1 MFRITRINIRSKRKK
16 RRKEEKMKKFITLL
30 TAMLLSVVAMISFT
44 KPVLADDDT
53 PVVTLGTSLTDAQKQ
68 GTLKTLTAPLNGGNY
83 QTITVTGSDLVK
95 YLNPS
100 GDNFTTSSG
109 VWSSAMIQKTSSG
122 SGINVKILD
131 YDGKNN
137 ITTITANQYKNAALT
152 AGISDAN
159 IYVTSAISID
169 GSGALAGVYAAYA
182 KNGNALNQKQVNAAQ
197 DEMNTLS
204 GITQDNKNKKG
215 YSDAQLNNAVAGA
228 KNEMA
233 KQGQNITDSQI
244 RDIVNNQININH
256 LGDTI
261 NNNQKNQIVNLL
273 IEIRDSGAL
282 KDGNFKQQ
290 ASKLSSQIQNGAKNI
305 FNKFNTQENRNWLQN
320 LWDQIVKFFSGLF
333 GGVILN

>member
-1 MFRITRINIRSKRKK
+1 
-16 RRKEEKMKKFITLL
+16 MKKFITLL

-159 IYVTSAISID
+159 IYVTSAIPID

-273 IEIRDSGAL
+273 LEIRDSGAL

>member
-1 MFRITRINIRSKRKK
+1 
-16 RRKEEKMKKFITLL
+16 MKKFITLL

-122 SGINVKILD
+122 SGINIKILD

-159 IYVTSAISID
+159 IYVTSAIPID

>member
-159 IYVTSAISID
+159 IYVTSAIPID

-215 YSDAQLNNAVAGA
+215 YSDAQLNKAVAGA

>member
-1 MFRITRINIRSKRKK
+1 
-16 RRKEEKMKKFITLL
+16 MKKTIKIL
-30 TAMLLSVVAMISFT
+30 TVILFSAVATILVGQNNL
-44 KPVLADDDT
+44 VLADDDT
-53 PVVTLGTSLTDAQKQ
+53 PVVTLGTSLTDSQKD

-83 QTITVTGSDLVK
+83 QTITVTGSDLVR

-131 YDGKNN
+131 YNGRNN

-152 AGISDAN
+152 AGITDAN
-159 IYVTSAISID
+159 IYVTSAIPID

-228 KNEMA
+228 KSEMA
-233 KQGQNITDSQI
+233 KQGQNISDSQI

-256 LGDTI
+256 LGNTI
-261 NNNQKNQIVNLL
+261 NNNQKNQIINLL

-282 KDGNFKQQ
+282 KSSDFKGQ
-290 ASKLSSQIQNGAKNI
+290 ASKLSSQIENSAKNI
-305 FNKFNTQENRNWLQN
+305 FNKFNTPENRSWLQQ
-320 LWDQIVKFFSGLF
+320 LWDSIVNFFSHMF
-333 GGVILN
+333 GGVILE

>member
-1 MFRITRINIRSKRKK
+1 
-16 RRKEEKMKKFITLL
+16 MKKFITLL

-53 PVVTLGTSLTDAQKQ
+53 PVVTLGTSLTDAQNQ

-159 IYVTSAISID
+159 IYVTSAIPID

>member
-1 MFRITRINIRSKRKK
+1 
-16 RRKEEKMKKFITLL
+16 MKKFITLL

-83 QTITVTGSDLVK
+83 QTITFTGSDLVK

-159 IYVTSAISID
+159 IYVTSAIPID

>member
-1 MFRITRINIRSKRKK
+1 
-16 RRKEEKMKKFITLL
+16 MKKFITLL

-159 IYVTSAISID
+159 IYVTSAIPID

-290 ASKLSSQIQNGAKNI
+290 ASKLSRQIQNGAKNI

>member
-1 MFRITRINIRSKRKK
+1 
-16 RRKEEKMKKFITLL
+16 MKKTIKIL
-30 TAMLLSVVAMISFT
+30 TAILFSAVATIVVGQNNR
-44 KPVLADDDT
+44 VLADDET
-53 PVVTLGTSLTDAQKQ
+53 PVVTLGTSLTDSQKD
-68 GTLKTLTAPLNGGNY
+68 GTLKILTAPLNGGNY
-83 QTITVTGSDLVK
+83 QTITVTGSDLVR

-131 YDGKNN
+131 YNGKNN

-152 AGISDAN
+152 AGITDAN
-159 IYVTSAISID
+159 IYVTSAIPID

-204 GITQDNKNKKG
+204 GITQDNKDKKG

-228 KNEMA
+228 KSEMA
-233 KQGQNITDSQI
+233 KQGQNISDSQI

-256 LGDTI
+256 LGNTI

-282 KDGNFKQQ
+282 KSSSFKGQ
-290 ASKLSSQIQNGAKNI
+290 ASKLSSQIENSAKNI
-305 FNKFNTQENRNWLQN
+305 FNKFNTPENRSWLQQ
-320 LWDQIVKFFSGLF
+320 LWDSIVNFFSHMF
-333 GGVILN
+333 SGVILG

>member
-1 MFRITRINIRSKRKK
+1 
-16 RRKEEKMKKFITLL
+16 MKKIFTFL
-30 TAMLLSVVAMISFT
+30 TAVLLSMVAAFT
-44 KPVLADDDT
+44 FTHNTVLADET
-53 PVVTLGTSLTDAQKQ
+53 PVVTLGTSLTDSQKD

-131 YDGKNN
+131 YNGKNN

-152 AGISDAN
+152 AGITDAN
-159 IYVTSAISID
+159 IYVTSAVPID

-204 GITQDNKNKKG
+204 GITQDNKNKDG

-228 KNEMA
+228 KSEMA
-233 KQGQNITDSQI
+233 KQGQNISDSQI

-256 LGDTI
+256 LGNTI

-282 KDGNFKQQ
+282 KNGSFKSQ
-290 ASKLSSQIQNGAKNI
+290 ASKLSNQIQNSAKNI
-305 FNKFNTQENRNWLQN
+305 FDKFNTPENRNWLQQ
-320 LWDQIVKFFSGLF
+320 LWDSIVNFFSHMF
-333 GGVILN
+333 G

>member
-1 MFRITRINIRSKRKK
+1 
-16 RRKEEKMKKFITLL
+16 MKKSLTLIT
-30 TAMLLSVVAMISFT
+30 AILLSVVAILSFGKKQT
-44 KPVLADDDT
+44 VLADDDT
-53 PVVTLGTSLTDAQKQ
+53 PVVTLGTSLTESQKQ

-109 VWSSAMIQKTSSG
+109 VWSSAMIQKTNSG

-131 YDGKNN
+131 YNGKNN

-152 AGISDAN
+152 AGIIDAN
-159 IYVTSAISID
+159 IYVTSAIPID

-204 GITQDNKNKKG
+204 GITQDNKGKKG

-228 KNEMA
+228 KSEMA
-233 KQGQNITDSQI
+233 KQGQNISDSQI

-256 LGDTI
+256 LGNTI
-261 NNNQKNQIVNLL
+261 NNNQKNQIINLL

-282 KDGNFKQQ
+282 KNGDFKGQ
-290 ASKLSSQIQNGAKNI
+290 AAKLSSQIENGAKNI
-305 FNKFNTQENRNWLQN
+305 FNKFNTPENRNLFQQI
-320 LWDQIVKFFSGLF
+320 WDSIVNFFSGLF
-333 GGVILN
+333 K

>member
-1 MFRITRINIRSKRKK
+1 
-16 RRKEEKMKKFITLL
+16 MKKFITLL

-53 PVVTLGTSLTDAQKQ
+53 PVVTLGTSLTDSQKQ

-159 IYVTSAISID
+159 IYVTSAIPID

-233 KQGQNITDSQI
+233 KHGQNITDSQI

>member
-1 MFRITRINIRSKRKK
+1 MFRIIRINIRSKRKK

-159 IYVTSAISID
+159 IYVTSAIPID

>member
-1 MFRITRINIRSKRKK
+1 
-16 RRKEEKMKKFITLL
+16 MKKFITLL

-53 PVVTLGTSLTDAQKQ
+53 PVVTLGTSLTDSQKQ

-159 IYVTSAISID
+159 IYVTSAIPID
-169 GSGALAGVYAAYA
+169 GSGALAGVYAAYT

>member
-1 MFRITRINIRSKRKK
+1 
-16 RRKEEKMKKFITLL
+16 MKKFITLL

-53 PVVTLGTSLTDAQKQ
+53 PVVTLGTSLTDSQKQ

-159 IYVTSAISID
+159 IYVTSAIPID

-305 FNKFNTQENRNWLQN
+305 FNEFNTQENRNWLQN

>member
-1 MFRITRINIRSKRKK
+1 
-16 RRKEEKMKKFITLL
+16 MKKTIKIL
-30 TAMLLSVVAMISFT
+30 TAILFSAVATILVGQNNL
-44 KPVLADDDT
+44 VLADDDT
-53 PVVTLGTSLTDAQKQ
+53 PVVTLGTSLTNSQKD

-83 QTITVTGSDLVK
+83 QTITVTGSDLVR

-131 YDGKNN
+131 YNGRNN

-152 AGISDAN
+152 AGITDAN
-159 IYVTSAISID
+159 IYVTSAIPID

-228 KNEMA
+228 KSEMA
-233 KQGQNITDSQI
+233 KQGQNISDSQI

-256 LGDTI
+256 LGNTI
-261 NNNQKNQIVNLL
+261 NNNQKNQIINLL

-282 KDGNFKQQ
+282 KSSDFKGQ
-290 ASKLSSQIQNGAKNI
+290 ASKLSSQIENSAKNI
-305 FNKFNTQENRNWLQN
+305 FNKFNTPENRSWLQQ
-320 LWDQIVKFFSGLF
+320 LWDSIVNFFSHIF
-333 GGVILN
+333 GGVILE

>member
-1 MFRITRINIRSKRKK
+1 
-16 RRKEEKMKKFITLL
+16 MKKFITLL

-159 IYVTSAISID
+159 IYVTSAIPID

-244 RDIVNNQININH
+244 HDIVNNQININH

>member
-1 MFRITRINIRSKRKK
+1 
-16 RRKEEKMKKFITLL
+16 MKKTIKIL
-30 TAMLLSVVAMISFT
+30 TAILFSAVATIVVGQNNR
-44 KPVLADDDT
+44 VLADDET
-53 PVVTLGTSLTDAQKQ
+53 PVVTLGTSLTDSQKD
-68 GTLKTLTAPLNGGNY
+68 GTLKILTAPLNGANY
-83 QTITVTGSDLVK
+83 QTITVTGSDLVR

-109 VWSSAMIQKTSSG
+109 VWSSAMIQKNSSG

-131 YDGKNN
+131 YNGKNN

-152 AGISDAN
+152 AGITDAN
-159 IYVTSAISID
+159 IYVTSAIPID

-204 GITQDNKNKKG
+204 GITQDNKDKKG

-228 KNEMA
+228 KSEMA
-233 KQGQNITDSQI
+233 KQGQNISDSQI

-256 LGDTI
+256 LGNTI

-282 KDGNFKQQ
+282 KSSSFKGQ
-290 ASKLSSQIQNGAKNI
+290 ASKLSSQIENSAKNI
-305 FNKFNTQENRNWLQN
+305 FNKFNTPENRSWLQQ
-320 LWDQIVKFFSGLF
+320 LWDSIVNFFSHMF
-333 GGVILN
+333 GGVILG

>member
-1 MFRITRINIRSKRKK
+1 
-16 RRKEEKMKKFITLL
+16 MKKFITLL

-159 IYVTSAISID
+159 IYVTSAIPID

-261 NNNQKNQIVNLL
+261 NNNQKNQIINLL

>member
-1 MFRITRINIRSKRKK
+1 
-16 RRKEEKMKKFITLL
+16 MKKFITLL

-53 PVVTLGTSLTDAQKQ
+53 PVVTLGTSLTDSQKQ

-159 IYVTSAISID
+159 IYVTSAIPID

-204 GITQDNKNKKG
+204 GITQDNKKKKG

-244 RDIVNNQININH
+244 LDIVNNQININH

>member
-1 MFRITRINIRSKRKK
+1 
-16 RRKEEKMKKFITLL
+16 MKKTIKIL
-30 TAMLLSVVAMISFT
+30 TAILFSAVATIVVSQNNR
-44 KPVLADDDT
+44 VLADDET
-53 PVVTLGTSLTDAQKQ
+53 PVVTLGTSLTDSQKD
-68 GTLKTLTAPLNGGNY
+68 GTLKILTAPLNGGNY
-83 QTITVTGSDLVK
+83 QTITVTGSDLVR

-131 YDGKNN
+131 YNGKNN

-152 AGISDAN
+152 AGITDAN
-159 IYVTSAISID
+159 IYVTSAIPID

-204 GITQDNKNKKG
+204 GITQDNKDKKG

-228 KNEMA
+228 KSEMA
-233 KQGQNITDSQI
+233 KQGQNISDSQI

-256 LGDTI
+256 LGNTI

-282 KDGNFKQQ
+282 KSNSFKGQ
-290 ASKLSSQIQNGAKNI
+290 ASKLSSQIENSAKNI
-305 FNKFNTQENRNWLQN
+305 FNKFNTPENRSWLQQ
-320 LWDQIVKFFSGLF
+320 LWDSIVNFFSHMF
-333 GGVILN
+333 GGVILG

>member
-1 MFRITRINIRSKRKK
+1 
-16 RRKEEKMKKFITLL
+16 MKKFITLL

>member
-1 MFRITRINIRSKRKK
+1 
-16 RRKEEKMKKFITLL
+16 MKKTIKIL
-30 TAMLLSVVAMISFT
+30 TAILFSAVATIVVGQNNR
-44 KPVLADDDT
+44 VLADDET
-53 PVVTLGTSLTDAQKQ
+53 PVVTLGTSLTDSQKD
-68 GTLKTLTAPLNGGNY
+68 GTLKILTAPLNGGNY
-83 QTITVTGSDLVK
+83 QTITVTGSDLVR

-122 SGINVKILD
+122 SGINIKILD
-131 YDGKNN
+131 YNGKNN

-152 AGISDAN
+152 AGITDAN
-159 IYVTSAISID
+159 IYVTSAIPID

-204 GITQDNKNKKG
+204 GITQDNKDKKG

-228 KNEMA
+228 KSEMA
-233 KQGQNITDSQI
+233 KQGQNISDSQI

-256 LGDTI
+256 LGNTI

-282 KDGNFKQQ
+282 KSSSFKGQ
-290 ASKLSSQIQNGAKNI
+290 ASKLSSQIENSAKNI
-305 FNKFNTQENRNWLQN
+305 FNKFNTPENRSWLQQ
-320 LWDQIVKFFSGLF
+320 LWDSIVNFFSHMF
-333 GGVILN
+333 GGVILG

>member
-1 MFRITRINIRSKRKK
+1 
-16 RRKEEKMKKFITLL
+16 MKKFITLL

-159 IYVTSAISID
+159 IYVTSAIPID

-256 LGDTI
+256 LADTI